1 MTSTTAAI
9 PKIVTRSEWR
19 VASDAILSREKA
31 ATRELDALAAARR
44 RLPMVRLE
52 KEYTLEGPDG
62 PVPLAELF
70 AGRRQL
76 MVYHFMFAPE
86 WEAGCVGCSMLA
98 DSIGE
103 LAHLHAR
110 DTSFVFVS
118 RAPIEQIEAYRAR
131 MGWSVPWY
139 SSSDS
144 DFTYDLGGSSSTGE
158 ISQMSVFLR
167 DRDELYLCYQS
178 TSRGLDRVNLV
189 FNLLDM
195 TPLGRQEEW
204 EDSPDGWPQT
214 PPYVWWRRHDEYK

>member
-214 PPYVWWRRHDEYK
+214 PPYVWWRRHDEYQ

>member
-131 MGWSVPWY
+131 MEWSVPWY

-214 PPYVWWRRHDEYK
+214 PPYVWWRRHDEYQ

>member
-1 MTSTTAAI
+1 MTPTTAAI
-9 PKIVTRSEWR
+9 PKVVSREEWR
-19 VASDAILSREKA
+19 TARESLLAREKA
-31 ATRELDALAAARR
+31 STRELDALAAARR
-44 RLPMVRLE
+44 RLPMVRLK
-52 KEYTLEGPDG
+52 KEYTLTGPDG
-62 PVPLAELF
+62 PVSLAELF
-70 AGRRQL
+70 EGRRQL
-76 MVYHFMFAPE
+76 IVYHFMFAPE

-98 DSIGE
+98 DSIGH

-118 RAPIEQIEAYRAR
+118 RAPIRKLEAYRER

-144 DFTYDLGGSSSTGE
+144 DFTYDLGGSSHDGE
-158 ISQMSVFLR
+158 NSQVSVLLR
-167 DRDELYLCYQS
+167 DGDDIHLCYQS
-178 TSRGLDRVNLV
+178 TGRGIDRVNLV

-214 PPYVWWRRHDEYK
+214 PPYLWWRRHDEYE